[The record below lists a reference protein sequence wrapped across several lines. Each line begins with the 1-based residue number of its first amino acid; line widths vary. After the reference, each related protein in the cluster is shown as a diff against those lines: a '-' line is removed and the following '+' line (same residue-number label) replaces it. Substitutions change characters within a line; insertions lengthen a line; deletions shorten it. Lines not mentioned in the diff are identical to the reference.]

1 MFQARHSRHTSVLRM
16 FRKSCH
22 RRTYRGS
29 DFHKRSLAV
38 TIAGKEMKQWKET
51 CWQEADESNTIVTI
65 SQVLHLLRYEQIVLL
80 RLEELSHI
88 KDLSLCEHRIAE
100 ADLSCP
106 IIVSEKDGPYKRIL
120 DGHHRRAK
128 AVLQNDEYIFAKILK
143 FSCIPVQFQWLA
155 N

>member
-1 MFQARHSRHTSVLRM
+1 
-16 FRKSCH
+16 
-22 RRTYRGS
+22 
-29 DFHKRSLAV
+29 
-38 TIAGKEMKQWKET
+38 MKQWKET
-51 CWQEADESNTIVTI
+51 CWQEADDSNTIVTI
-65 SQVLHLLRYEQIVLL
+65 SQVLHLLRYEPIVLL

-88 KDLSLCEHRIAE
+88 KDLSLCEHRIAA

-106 IIVSEKDGPYKRIL
+106 IIVSEKDEHYKRIL

-128 AVLQNDEYIFAKILK
+128 AILQNDEYICAKILK

>member
-1 MFQARHSRHTSVLRM
+1 MSQNSM
-16 FRKSCH
+16 
-22 RRTYRGS
+22 
-29 DFHKRSLAV
+29 
-38 TIAGKEMKQWKET
+38 WKET
-51 CWQEADESNTIVTI
+51 CWQEADDSNTTVTI
-65 SQVLHLLRYEQIVLL
+65 SQVLHLLKDEQIVIL

-88 KDLSLCEHRIAE
+88 NDLSLCEHRIAE

-106 IIVSEKDGPYKRIL
+106 IIVSEKDGSYTRIL

-128 AVLQNDEYIFAKILK
+128 ALLQKEEYILAKILK